1 MLQATF
7 FPFVVSSI
15 PLTRSGAVSNRTRI
29 LAEKV
34 SLSAFCI
41 AARCSSGRSNALRTS
56 AGSDADL
63 RASARPA
70 FALPSISRKRRVNT
84 SAKRSSRLVVARS
97 VSALRAMAN
106 TSCRVRRLIAS
117 PKLCASLLSVSC
129 RFALKASAACRAS
142 PRSR

>member
-7 FPFVVSSI
+7 CPFVVSSI
-15 PLTRSGAVSNRTRI
+15 PLTKSAAVSKRTRMA
-29 LAEKV
+29 AEKL

-41 AARCSSGRSNALRTS
+41 AVRCSAGRSNALRTT

-63 RASARPA
+63 RASARLA

-84 SAKRSSRLVVARS
+84 SARRSSRLVVARS

-106 TSCRVRRLIAS
+106 TSCRVRRLIA
-117 PKLCASLLSVSC
+117 
-129 RFALKASAACRAS
+129 
-142 PRSR
+142 